1 MSNLKEKWQAF
12 KDDLSFQKMQ
22 AKAILKQRWNIG
34 AEAGK
39 ELQKKQKEKLKEI
52 RRRKDGTQR
61 KR

>member
-1 MSNLKEKWQAF
+1 MSLKEKWQAF

-22 AKAILKQRWNIG
+22 AKAILKQRWDIG

-39 ELQKKQKEKLKEI
+39 DLKKKQREKLKEI
-52 RRRKDGTQR
+52 RRRKNGKS